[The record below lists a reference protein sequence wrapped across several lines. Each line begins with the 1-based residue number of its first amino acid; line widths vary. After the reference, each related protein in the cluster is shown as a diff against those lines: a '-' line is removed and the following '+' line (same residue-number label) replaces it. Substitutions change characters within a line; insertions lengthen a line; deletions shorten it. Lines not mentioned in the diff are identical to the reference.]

1 MDSTLPG
8 AIAVQPRAAATDDDT
23 GAESDQALAQA
34 ATHSQAAFARLYRRH
49 VKRIYGYLLARVG
62 NVQDAQDLT
71 SQTFLAA
78 WESIGAYGGRGSF
91 VAWLFG
97 IARHKL
103 HDHFRRQKSNL
114 PLEAAEQAAHPG
126 SPPDKVVGRQ
136 LQVEQ
141 LALALRSIAPERA
154 EALAWRVFGGLSTA
168 EVGQVMGKSEAAV
181 RMLVHRGVRD
191 LQERLA
197 FLEAEK

>member
-1 MDSTLPG
+1 MDSMLPG

-23 GAESDQALAQA
+23 GAESDSALAQA
-34 ATHSQAAFARLYRRH
+34 AAESPAAFAKLYRRH
-49 VKRIYGYLLARVG
+49 LERVYGYLLARVG

-71 SQTFLAA
+71 SQTFIAA
-78 WESIGAYGGRGSF
+78 WEGIGAFGNRGSF
-91 VAWLFG
+91 MAWLFG

-103 HDHFRRQKSNL
+103 HDHFRRQKFTL
-114 PLEAAEQAAHPG
+114 PLEAAEQAPHPG
-126 SPPDKVVGRQ
+126 SPLDKVVGRQ
-136 LQVEQ
+136 LQMEQ
-141 LALALRSIAPERA
+141 LALALRAISPDRA

-168 EVGQVMGKSEAAV
+168 EVGLVMGKSEAAV
-181 RMLVHRGVRD
+181 RMLVHRAVRD